1 MIKCLDV
8 QVVTTC
14 IYFQER
20 DKTRKKERENQ
31 SGENSLTMSYGF
43 DFFFN
48 PIYLLGLKNNYSY

>member
-43 DFFFN
+43 DFFFL
-48 PIYLLGLKNNYSY
+48 IQSIS